1 VAAAAIAVVVF
12 VAMMIGY
19 VQGWAWLAA
28 VDLWFLDG
36 LQPIGAAHPAWVT
49 TWDVVC
55 TVLGP
60 TAFRIV
66 GVIVII
72 WLLMRRYLRPALFLV
87 LSIELSGLVTTVAKL
102 LADRPRPATAMVDAF
117 GTSFPSGHALGVMA
131 SVLALLTLLL
141 PAVDARWR
149 APLIIAGAALVVVIG
164 AGRVVL
170 NVHHPSDVVAGWTLG
185 YLWWLACLKMLQPLP
200 IATESVETPAAP
212 GRGH

>member
-1 VAAAAIAVVVF
+1 MAAAAIAVVVF